1 MAQPEEIELKLDV
14 PSDQVDRLDR
24 LPLLRRTKPNKSTTL
39 VSVYFDTAKQKL
51 RRNGLSLRVRH
62 ANGHYVQTVKK
73 RGGHSVGLFE
83 RNEWECDVADGRPDL
98 DAALDTPLA
107 PLLNKKLRRNLKP
120 LFETRVQ
127 RRSYPLRRHDSEI
140 ELTVDKGKV
149 VAAGRSSPL
158 CEIELELKKGKSADL
173 FALAG
178 AIGKE
183 VSVALASKSKAGR
196 GYDLIAKKDGGPVDG
211 EPIALTGDVTW
222 ARAFCIIARACLY
235 QIAANE
241 HPVRAGDAEGVHQM
255 RIGVRRLRT
264 AISLFKDLLAGAQ
277 TEAMKSELKWL
288 TGELGPARELD
299 VFVKR
304 VVNQNQDGNASGPSL
319 GAVAADF
326 SKRRGRALER
336 AAEAVASPRFRK
348 LVLDAAAWTAIGEW
362 TRNENEL
369 KSSMRE
375 RPVADAASEELSRR
389 TKNILKQGGHL
400 AELDAQ
406 HLHKLRIRVKK
417 LRYATE
423 FFADAFPSAKKS
435 VRRRRKF
442 VVKLKAMQDALGD
455 INDIRVHQGL
465 AKQTIKPHAGAPR
478 QRERRA
484 RRAFAAGRLSGR
496 EAARFA
502 SVMKQ
507 AERAYAAF
515 AKTESFWS

>member
-1 MAQPEEIELKLDV
+1 MAQPEEIELKLEV
-14 PSDQVDRLDR
+14 PSDQVDQLDR
-24 LPLLRRTKPNKSTTL
+24 LPLLKRTKPDKSKAL

-51 RRNGLSLRVRH
+51 RRNGLSLRVRR

-73 RGGHSVGLFE
+73 RGGRSVGLFE

-98 DAALDTPLA
+98 DATLDTPLA

-120 LFETRVQ
+120 IFETRVR
-127 RRSYPLRRHDSEI
+127 RRSYPLRKHDSEI
-140 ELTVDKGKV
+140 ELTLDRGKV

-173 FALAG
+173 FELAG
-178 AIGKE
+178 AIGK
-183 VSVALASKSKAGR
+183 VLPVALASKSKAGR
-196 GYDLIAKKDGGPVDG
+196 GYDLIARDEGGPVDG
-211 EPIALTGDVTW
+211 EPIALTADVTW
-222 ARAFCIIARACLY
+222 ARAFRIVARACLY

-241 HPVRAGDAEGVHQM
+241 NPVRRGDAEGVHQM

-264 AISLFKDLLAGAQ
+264 TISLFKDMLAGAQ

-299 VFVKR
+299 VFVNR
-304 VVNQNQDGNASGPSL
+304 VVNQSKDQASVAGL

-326 SKRRGRALER
+326 GKQRGQALER
-336 AAEAVASPRFRK
+336 AAEGVGSPRFRQ
-348 LVLDAAAWTAIGEW
+348 LVLDAAAWIAIGEW
-362 TRNENEL
+362 SRSENEL

-375 RPVADAASEELSRR
+375 RLIADAASEELSRR
-389 TKNILKQGGHL
+389 TKKIHKQGRHL

-423 FFADAFPSAKKS
+423 FFAGAFSSAEKAA
-435 VRRRRKF
+435 RRRTKF
-442 VVKLKAMQDALGD
+442 LVKLKAMQDALGD

-465 AKQTIKPHAGAPR
+465 AKQTIKSQAGAR
-478 QRERRA
+478 KQRDRRA
-484 RRAFAAGRLSGR
+484 RGAFAAGRLSGR

-502 SVMKQ
+502 SVMKE

-515 AKTESFWS
+515 AKTASFWS